1 MKKCKIF
8 FSANLVPKISSYL
21 VKIIFFVIKNINPN
35 HDNSRLTNVLSLLGL
50 ESQLVDGSFSPDNLE
65 DIDYLN
71 AEHKLEAMKKL
82 SKANINRIISE

>member
-1 MKKCKIF
+1 MHLQAQRPGRGSGGCHPGQ
-8 FSANLVPKISSYL
+8 A
-21 VKIIFFVIKNINPN
+21 
-35 HDNSRLTNVLSLLGL
+35 NVLSLLGL
-50 ESQLVDGSFSPDNLE
+50 ESQLVDGSFSPDNHE

>member
-1 MKKCKIF
+1 MARF
-8 FSANLVPKISSYL
+8 FLL
-21 VKIIFFVIKNINPN
+21 FLNPN